1 MCAPKGDPRDDQPD
15 LKLLCMSCV
24 SNLDATSD
32 QEKQSST
39 SWHNS
44 LRATHQR
51 MSTEPRRARLY
62 RVRQKGESAYWK
74 ADPGFRLIEDMPLP
88 LTSSDLGIL

>member
-1 MCAPKGDPRDDQPD
+1 MCASKGDPRDDQPD

-24 SNLDATSD
+24 SNIDVTQD

-44 LRATHQR
+44 LRATHQH
-51 MSTEPRRARLY
+51 MSTGLAELAYTELDKRASQLTG
-62 RVRQKGESAYWK
+62 RQTPAFG
-74 ADPGFRLIEDMPLP
+74 
-88 LTSSDLGIL
+88 